1 MQNKLTRKVS
11 WEDMY
16 RKHRNKIRSAKP
28 KVDNK
33 PPLLEIT
40 AYYKPGTIEANTARL
55 AQIEEDNFKLIRNI
69 NIIYRTKGKTDCFRS
84 AASNEKIKVKGND
97 DNMIKLNQK
106 KFKENVAFLDKLVH
120 VKPQVDFNEME
131 EHYKNHLKLIMFMTN
146 FPESYKKKKHYDP
159 LIATAELPKNIQI
172 KKSKCFLDVHNVT
185 ENRLLGRMM
194 IEVYDSIVPKT
205 AGNFKM
211 LCQQRPDGLDY
222 SGTLIFRIVP
232 GLFCLAG
239 DVEYSIGLGGI
250 SAINGEQYFDDENY
264 LLGHNAPGTLS
275 MYNLEKN
282 ENASQFMI
290 TFKPLTVLNGRHV
303 VFGRVVGGM
312 KTLKLIE
319 DSGYATG
326 KPKHKIVISKCGI
339 FNDS

>member
-1 MQNKLTRKVS
+1 MQNKLIRKAT
-11 WEDMY
+11 WEDMF
-16 RKHRNKIRSAKP
+16 RQHRNKIRSAKP

-33 PPLLEIT
+33 APSLKVT
-40 AYYKPGTIEANTARL
+40 AYYKPGTIERNTARL
-55 AQIEEDNFKLIRNI
+55 AQIEEDNFKLIQNI

-84 AASNEKIKVKGND
+84 KSFYKMKVKSND
-97 DNMIKLNQK
+97 VNMIKLNK
-106 KFKENVAFLDKLVH
+106 KIFKENVEFLERLNR
-120 VKPQVDFNEME
+120 VKPLVDFNKME

-146 FPESYKKKKHYDP
+146 FPESYKKKELYDP
-159 LIATAELPKNIQI
+159 LIVTTELPKIIQI
-172 KKSKCFLDVHNVT
+172 KKSKCYLDVDNLT
-185 ENRLLGRMM
+185 ENRSLGRMT

-205 AGNFKM
+205 AENFKM
-211 LCQQRPDGLDY
+211 LCKQRPGELDY
-222 SGTLIFRIVP
+222 NGTQIFRIVP

-239 DVEYSIGLGGI
+239 DVEYSIGLGGV

-264 LLGHNAPGTLS
+264 ALSHNAAGTLS

-312 KTLKLIE
+312 KTLRLIE
-319 DSGYATG
+319 DSGYASG

-339 FNDS
+339 FNNC